1 MVFHKYY
8 ECLLEN
14 GYLWHRNAMFYQYRC
29 MQDSPKTCKS
39 KFFESGA
46 YVLLQKGQMLMGR
59 YGRSTDTCFPL
70 CAEFCT

>member
-1 MVFHKYY
+1 M
-8 ECLLEN
+8 E
-14 GYLWHRNAMFYQYRC
+14 
-29 MQDSPKTCKS
+29 DSPKTCKN

-59 YGRSTDTCFPL
+59 YGRSTDTCLPL